1 MEYLIIDPDGGPC
14 RYTILVGQDS
24 RFGED
29 YGIRVTRAAD
39 GIQAQASHLTAS
51 IAAIDAL
58 AETLMSRQVS
68 PEGLWEAV
76 SLWKAQRECSKA

>member
-1 MEYLIIDPDGGPC
+1 MEYLIIDPAGGPC

-24 RFGED
+24 QCRED

-39 GIQAQASHLTAS
+39 GVQAQAGHLTAS
-51 IAAIDAL
+51 IAAIDTL

-68 PEGLWEAV
+68 PEGLPDAI
-76 SLWKAQRECSKA
+76 SRWKERRHCSQV

>member
-1 MEYLIIDPDGGPC
+1 MEYLIIDPAGGPC

-29 YGIRVTRAAD
+29 YGIRVTRAKD
-39 GIQAQASHLTAS
+39 GVQAQAGHLTAS

-58 AETLMSRQVS
+58 AETLMSRQVT
-68 PEGLWEAV
+68 PEGLPAAISHWRAGR
-76 SLWKAQRECSKA
+76 QRPQA